1 MTTDRCVLHI
11 GDVAV
16 EVVRKDIKNLH
27 IGVYPPAGR
36 VRVAAPTRFG
46 DDVVRF
52 AVVSRLAWIRR
63 RQAEFEGQ
71 HRQSERE
78 FVSGETH
85 YFEGRRYRLD
95 VLNGADRSSVRLRNR
110 TTMELRVPSGADR
123 RVKEAI
129 LNRWYRRELQ
139 ARLPALREEWEAKVG
154 VTVREL
160 RIKRMKTLWGS
171 CNAEAGRV
179 WLNLELAKKP
189 PSCLAFVLA
198 HEMVHLLERH
208 HNDRFI
214 ALMDAAMPQWRI
226 YRDELNCAPL
236 AHEDWRY

>member
-1 MTTDRCVLHI
+1 M
-11 GDVAV
+11 

-27 IGVYPPAGR
+27 IGVYPPTGR
-36 VRVAAPTRFG
+36 VRVAAPVRLG
-46 DDVVRF
+46 DDVVRL
-52 AVVSRLAWIRR
+52 AVVARLAWIRR
-63 RQAEFEGQ
+63 RQARFIVQ

-78 FVSGETH
+78 FITGETH

-95 VLNGADRSSVRLRNR
+95 VLEGGNRSSVRLRNR
-110 TTMELRVPSGADR
+110 TIMELRVPPGADR
-123 RVKEAI
+123 EVKEAV
-129 LNRWYRRELQ
+129 LHRWYRRALQ
-139 ARLPALREEWEAKVG
+139 ARVPALREEWEAKVG

-160 RIKRMKTLWGS
+160 RIKRMKTMWGS
-171 CNAEAGRV
+171 CNAEAGRI

-198 HEMVHLLERH
+198 HEMVHLLERR

-214 ALMDAAMPQWRI
+214 GLMDAAMPQWRI
-226 YRDELNCAPL
+226 CRDELNRAPL

>member
-1 MTTDRCVLHI
+1 MD
-11 GDVAV
+11 
-16 EVVRKDIKNLH
+16 VVRKDIKNLH

-36 VRVAAPTRFG
+36 VRVAAPVGLG
-46 DDVVRF
+46 DDAVRL
-52 AVVSRLAWIRR
+52 AVVSRLAWIRK
-63 RQAEFEGQ
+63 RQARFVAQ

-78 FVSGETH
+78 FVTGETH

-95 VLNGADRSSVRLRNR
+95 VLEGAGRSNVRLRNR
-110 TTMELRVPSGADR
+110 SIMEFRVPTGTNR
-123 RVKEAI
+123 GKKETV
-129 LNRWYRRELQ
+129 LHRWYRCELQ
-139 ARLPALREEWEAKVG
+139 ARLPMLREEWEPKVG

-160 RIKRMKTLWGS
+160 RIRRMKTLWGS
-171 CNAEAGRV
+171 CNAEAGRI

-189 PSCLAFVLA
+189 PCCLAFVLV

-214 ALMDAAMPQWRI
+214 GLMDAAMPQWRI
-226 YRDELNCAPL
+226 YRDELNREPL